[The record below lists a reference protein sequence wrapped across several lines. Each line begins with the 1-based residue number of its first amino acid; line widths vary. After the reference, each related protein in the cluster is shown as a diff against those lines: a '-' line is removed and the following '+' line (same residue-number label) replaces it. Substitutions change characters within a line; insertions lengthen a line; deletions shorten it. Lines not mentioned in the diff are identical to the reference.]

1 MLYKLIFPLLLLVAS
16 SVSLTAQTKYVN
28 RSNLTYDPNGKRFIY
43 EYDLISEKPSKVEVN
58 ITYKGVPLTNP
69 HVKGDVGSCV
79 KKGTG
84 KKIIWYCTQD
94 IPNWAGVKE
103 DVNFEVV
110 AKPPKS
116 YKGGKTLG
124 VLFMLAGAGSAV
136 QGYLMYDS
144 ALADYSVYKENTNPS
159 DALWANQSR
168 SNYFT
173 ATNTEY
179 KNGQYL
185 LAAGGSALLIGSI
198 LLINKSKKAR
208 KSGSKDCAYQSPG
221 FAPSIVSVQA
231 NPTGVGLKIA
241 F

>member
-1 MLYKLIFPLLLLVAS
+1 
-16 SVSLTAQTKYVN
+16 
-28 RSNLTYDPNGKRFIY
+28 
-43 EYDLISEKPSKVEVN
+43 
-58 ITYKGVPLTNP
+58 
-69 HVKGDVGSCV
+69 
-79 KKGTG
+79 
-84 KKIIWYCTQD
+84 
-94 IPNWAGVKE
+94 
-103 DVNFEVV
+103 
-110 AKPPKS
+110 
-116 YKGGKTLG
+116 
-124 VLFMLAGAGSAV
+124 
-136 QGYLMYDS
+136 MYDS